1 MLPRNYKLLFLCW
14 DNATYSPFA
23 ESIMKKWSGSDIFIY
38 TAGVSP
44 SEKMHPALL
53 DVLSDRGLPHP
64 DYAPRLLDF
73 PCRFFDYIFLLDE
86 RITPLSF
93 SYELMRNSEIID
105 WRLPA
110 LPENNNGQQHTN
122 KLRPK
127 HKSYFKELEH
137 RIRILTCT
145 LYASL
150 DENIIYN
157 RMNEIA
163 GFNQALKDDAGVNAS
178 QYIQRTV
185 RDYDPLEHSKSSITG
200 M

>member
-1 MLPRNYKLLFLCW
+1 MLYRDYKLLFLCW
-14 DNATYSPFA
+14 DNSSYSPFA
-23 ESIMKKWSGSDIFIY
+23 EAILKKWSDSSIFIY

-44 SEKMHPALL
+44 AKEMHPALFK
-53 DVLSDRGLPHP
+53 VLSERGLPHP
-64 DYAPRLLDF
+64 DYAPRSLDF

-86 RITPLSF
+86 RVTPMSF
-93 SYELMRNSEIID
+93 KHDLMRNSEIID

-110 LPENNNGQQHTN
+110 LPEHKNGQ
-122 KLRPK
+122 KDAIELKAK

-150 DENIIYN
+150 DENVIYN

-163 GFNQALKDDAGVNAS
+163 GFNRTLKHNTEVKRPH
-178 QYIQRTV
+178 YIQRTV
-185 RDYDPLEHSKSSITG
+185 HNYDPLEQSKSSTTG
-200 M
+200 I